1 MTAANGMGR
10 VIAIASGKGGVG
22 KTWLAITLAQALG
35 QQGRRVVLLDADL
48 GLANADVQL
57 GLNPAR
63 DLAHVLAG
71 GAAADAALA
80 LPAGF
85 HLMPGRSG
93 SGALAGLAGAALDQ
107 AVALPRRLGATWQD
121 VVVDLGAGVG
131 AAQRRLAAGADI
143 LLVVATE
150 EPTSLTD
157 AYAVLKLHAGDA
169 PGGDARLVVNLATSA
184 AAGQRT
190 HATLES
196 ATRRFLQRGLP
207 LAGVVRR
214 DAKVPE
220 AIRRQTPLLTRHP
233 ACMAAQ
239 DVRALARGLD
249 QPAASTS
256 STPATGTPFSSRSAA
271 S

>member
-1 MTAANGMGR
+1 MGR
-10 VIAIASGKGGVG
+10 IIAIASGKGGVG

-35 QQGRRVVLLDADL
+35 QAGRRVVLLDADL

-63 DLAHVLAG
+63 DIAHVLAG
-71 GAAADAALA
+71 GAPRDAALA

-93 SGALAGLAGAALDQ
+93 SGALAGLSGAALDQ
-107 AVALPRRLGATWQD
+107 AVALPRQLGTVWQD

-169 PGGDARLVVNLATSA
+169 PGGDARLVVNLASGA

-190 HATLES
+190 HATLE
-196 ATRRFLQRGLP
+196 AAARRFLQRGLP
-207 LAGVVRR
+207 LAGIVRR
-214 DAKVPE
+214 DAKVPD
-220 AIRRQTPLLTRHP
+220 AIRHQTPLLTRHP
-233 ACMAAQ
+233 SSPAAQ
-239 DVRALARGLD
+239 DVRALAQGLD
-249 QPAASTS
+249 QPATSTR
-256 STPATGTPFSSRSAA
+256 STPATGRPISSRSAA